1 MTFPYRLVATDL
13 DGTLLR
19 GDDTVSQ
26 RTRDAL
32 AAATAAGAAHIIVTG
47 RAVPWTRHILDDLGY
62 EGLAVCGQGAQVY
75 HAGEHRLLTSLTLD
89 RQLAGVA
96 LSKIEAEVGPLA
108 LAASRDGLDG
118 EVLVGAGYR
127 LQEGPL
133 PVVAFEDPSEL
144 WSAPLNKVYIQHP
157 VLDDD
162 ALAKVARATVGS
174 LVDVV
179 MAGPGIV
186 EILPLGLTKATG
198 LSLAA
203 RRLGLRAA
211 DTIAFGDMPNDIP
224 MFGWAAHGVAMANAH
239 EELKAVAHEITASNE
254 QDGIAVVLEQ
264 LLQGRRAAVLRRMRG
279 SNARGVFGPDH
290 GLASRCLTTRPIL
303 REGAARADTRSKRP
317 PPDSCLRAASR
328 SGRWLLRCLPGAALL
343 GARRTRA
350 HTLGHRRAPLPVG
363 GVDRTGVR
371 RLNYCAPGGASVP
384 LIFEAGQHTVLR
396 PPLDH
401 DACSCPSPRTTLRL
415 KVYVPRAAA
424 TPRNSSAR
432 CSWPRAVVI
441 PPQVELR
448 RGRPAEVAWA

>member
-1 MTFPYRLVATDL
+1 VTFPYLLVATDL

-19 GDDTVSQ
+19 GDETVSE

-62 EGLAVCGQGAQVY
+62 DGLAVCGQGAQVY
-75 HAGEHRLLTSLTLD
+75 HAGEHRLLTSVTLD
-89 RQLAGVA
+89 RQLAGLA
-96 LSKIEAEVGPLA
+96 ISKIEAEVGPLA

-127 LQEGPL
+127 VQESPL

-144 WSAPLNKVYIQHP
+144 WSAPINKVYIQHP
-157 VLDDD
+157 GLDDD

-179 MAGPGIV
+179 MAGPGVV
-186 EILPLGLTKATG
+186 EILPLGLSKATG

-254 QDGIAVVLEQ
+254 DDGIAVVLEQ
-264 LLQGRRAAVLRRMRG
+264 LLQG
-279 SNARGVFGPDH
+279 
-290 GLASRCLTTRPIL
+290 
-303 REGAARADTRSKRP
+303 
-317 PPDSCLRAASR
+317 
-328 SGRWLLRCLPGAALL
+328 
-343 GARRTRA
+343 
-350 HTLGHRRAPLPVG
+350 
-363 GVDRTGVR
+363 
-371 RLNYCAPGGASVP
+371 
-384 LIFEAGQHTVLR
+384 
-396 PPLDH
+396 
-401 DACSCPSPRTTLRL
+401 
-415 KVYVPRAAA
+415 
-424 TPRNSSAR
+424 
-432 CSWPRAVVI
+432 
-441 PPQVELR
+441 
-448 RGRPAEVAWA
+448 